1 MSRRRRRP
9 GGAVTV
15 AATVA
20 LAYLAVALL
29 GPALCGTEGLRLALT
44 LDLAPP
50 GRAGAGVLGNADN
63 GVDVLTALVWGA
75 RTSLVAAG
83 AATLVNVSVGLV
95 VGALAASVGARAQAL
110 VLRVLDVLL
119 AFPGI
124 LLAVYLAAVLPPSLP
139 SLVVALSATGWAGTA
154 RVVRARALEVR
165 ALDHVEAARA
175 LGAGPLAVLAR
186 HVVPFLW
193 APLLVQG
200 SFALSAAI
208 LAEASLAFLGLGLPP
223 GTPSWGGLLDEGV
236 AYLFVAPHL
245 AIAPGVCITAAVL
258 AFHVLADAVR
268 DALDVRGARG
278 AR

>member
-1 MSRRRRRP
+1 MSRRRARMR
-9 GGAVTV
+9 GADR
-15 AATVA
+15 AAAVVA

-29 GPALCGTEGLRLALT
+29 GPALCGSAGLRLALP

-50 GRAGAGVLGNADN
+50 GRAGAGLLGNADN

-75 RTSLVAAG
+75 RTSLMAAG
-83 AATLVNVSVGLV
+83 AATLVNVGVGLV
-95 VGALAASVGARAQAL
+95 VGALAASLAPRAQAL

-124 LLAVYLAAVLPPSLP
+124 LLAIYLAAVLPPSMP
-139 SLVVALSATGWAGTA
+139 SLILALSATGWAGTA
-154 RVVRARALEVR
+154 RVVRTRALEIR
-165 ALDHVEAARA
+165 ARDHVEAARA
-175 LGAGPLAVLAR
+175 LGATPLAVLTR
-186 HVVPFLW
+186 HVLPFVW

-245 AIAPGVCITAAVL
+245 AIAPGLCITAAVL
-258 AFHVLADAVR
+258 AFHVLGDGLR
-268 DALDVRGARG
+268 DALDVRLARV